1 MLNLKGGVKNIS
13 LFFCLYRKLVI
24 HLQSNIKTINL
35 KKMKRQE
42 LLSVSFSQEKN
53 QEVLVEEILAKDNK
67 FIKREIRRLE
77 DKIEDLEEEFNA
89 RLKSQEP
96 LDSATITVLFAG
108 IKEAK
113 KTLELYKEFKK
124 EYLNE

>member
-1 MLNLKGGVKNIS
+1 
-13 LFFCLYRKLVI
+13 
-24 HLQSNIKTINL
+24 
-35 KKMKRQE
+35 MKRQE

-124 EYLNE
+124 GYLSE